1 VGLIHADLTSPFFFS
16 VISLSGVV
24 IVDHDSCRTTGAADI
39 FAAHPLLRSQ
49 NQNRALRKGWATRQI
64 VHISGLDMK
73 MKRHARL
80 PKGIKS
86 KPMSSGHCELQDG

>member
-1 VGLIHADLTSPFFFS
+1 MGTPPAAFAWQEKLLSSGWPLFS
-16 VISLSGVV
+16 VPFSPC
-24 IVDHDSCRTTGAADI
+24 H
-39 FAAHPLLRSQ
+39 HPL
-49 NQNRALRKGWATRQI
+49 KGNDKRLLLQI

-73 MKRHARL
+73 TKRHARL

>member
-24 IVDHDSCRTTGAADI
+24 IVDHDSCGTTGTADI

-49 NQNRALRKGWATRQI
+49 NQNRALRKGWGTLSFDRNRERKTTREA
-64 VHISGLDMK
+64 GAPGTL
-73 MKRHARL
+73 
-80 PKGIKS
+80 
-86 KPMSSGHCELQDG
+86 